1 MIGWQA
7 GLPVPGL
14 TLWFALSS
22 VACLSAPQVKP
33 NPPVSVVWTSK
44 GLPLIVPQL
53 SVAWYGDYKR
63 SRNSLDLALYHHW
76 LPFLGPQVLNCY
88 LLTCFEALVTPW
100 CVDRNSASSDN
111 WENLKRGW
119 ACIPLQIDD
128 SSHGSVGHYLTWQ
141 FVKCL
146 AQWRF
151 ALLNHLQP
159 YFVLWSLGIFLR
171 KENLFRYSSSPT

>member
-53 SVAWYGDYKR
+53 SVAWYGDYTR

-128 SSHGSVGHYLTWQ
+128 SSHGSVGLTVREMPCP
-141 FVKCL
+141 VKICFFKSTTTL
-146 AQWRF
+146 LC
-151 ALLNHLQP
+151 ALESG
-159 YFVLWSLGIFLR
+159 YLR
-171 KENLFRYSSSPT
+171 KKRELN